1 MIIHIPHSS
10 VVVPESDTYV
20 IDPTDE
26 IDRVTDWYTDILFE
40 HDQFDKLV
48 FPYSRVYCDVERF
61 EDDPLNERGNGIYY
75 TKCLDGTDLR
85 REDEEEKAT
94 VMKIYKNHHLE
105 LANYINQY
113 ISYFEKVTI
122 VDAHS
127 YSDEQ
132 ARYTEK
138 TKTPDFCIGFDDF
151 HTPQKMVDWIVD
163 HIKSNGFTY
172 EINDPFEGTI
182 VPTFFY
188 QKNKNVQSIMIEVN
202 KRLYL
207 TDQFQKNTEFEA
219 VKSFLHEILSF
230 IYEFTES

>member
-10 VVVPESDTYV
+10 VALPESDTYV

-26 IDRVTDWYTDILFE
+26 INRVTDWYTDVLFE
-40 HDQFDKLV
+40 HDQFDRLV

-61 EDDPLNERGNGIYY
+61 ENDPLDERGNGIYY
-75 TKCLDGTDLR
+75 TKCLDGRDLR
-85 REDEEEKAT
+85 REDEDEKSK
-94 VMKIYKNHHLE
+94 VIKLYKDHHLE
-105 LANYINQY
+105 FTNIVNQY
-113 ISYFEKVTI
+113 ISYFEKITI

-132 ARYTEK
+132 ARYMGK
-138 TKTPDFCIGFDDF
+138 NKTPDFCIGCDDF
-151 HTPQKMVDWIVD
+151 HTPKKMVDWIIN
-163 HIKSNGFTY
+163 HIKINGFTY

-207 TDQFQKNTEFEA
+207 TEDFQKNKYFAA
-219 VKSFLHEILSF
+219 VRLFLYDILTF
-230 IYEFTES
+230 IYRFTES